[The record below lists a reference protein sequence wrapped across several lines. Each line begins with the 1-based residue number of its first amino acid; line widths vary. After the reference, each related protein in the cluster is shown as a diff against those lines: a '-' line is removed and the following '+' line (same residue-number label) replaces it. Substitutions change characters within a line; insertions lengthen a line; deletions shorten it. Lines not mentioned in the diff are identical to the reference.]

1 MRGKQLDWTL
11 ELENTCLAFKDCYLR
26 FLVLRKRDFFIACVL
41 IIRSHL
47 WYYHKMNK
55 NKLEKQVNNRY
66 TELVDSL
73 IVKAILNNEAVSM
86 RQNVSKNN
94 DLSQVFS
101 KVVINDY
108 LLEIDFEID
117 IKYGFSITEI
127 SCMLQEQ
134 IKNDIEKN
142 TKFKVKKINI
152 LVKNVTV

>member
-1 MRGKQLDWTL
+1 
-11 ELENTCLAFKDCYLR
+11 
-26 FLVLRKRDFFIACVL
+26 
-41 IIRSHL
+41 
-47 WYYHKMNK
+47 MNK

-73 IVKAILNNEAVSM
+73 ILKAILNNEAVSM

>member
-1 MRGKQLDWTL
+1 
-11 ELENTCLAFKDCYLR
+11 
-26 FLVLRKRDFFIACVL
+26 
-41 IIRSHL
+41 
-47 WYYHKMNK
+47 MNK

>member
-1 MRGKQLDWTL
+1 MTVI
-11 ELENTCLAFKDCYLR
+11 CV

-47 WYYHKMNK
+47 CYYHEMNK

-73 IVKAILNNEAVSM
+73 ILKAILNNEAVSM

>member
-1 MRGKQLDWTL
+1 
-11 ELENTCLAFKDCYLR
+11 
-26 FLVLRKRDFFIACVL
+26 
-41 IIRSHL
+41 
-47 WYYHKMNK
+47 MNK

-152 LVKNVTV
+152 LVKNVT

>member
-1 MRGKQLDWTL
+1 
-11 ELENTCLAFKDCYLR
+11 
-26 FLVLRKRDFFIACVL
+26 
-41 IIRSHL
+41 
-47 WYYHKMNK
+47 MNK

-152 LVKNVTV
+152 LVKNVTI